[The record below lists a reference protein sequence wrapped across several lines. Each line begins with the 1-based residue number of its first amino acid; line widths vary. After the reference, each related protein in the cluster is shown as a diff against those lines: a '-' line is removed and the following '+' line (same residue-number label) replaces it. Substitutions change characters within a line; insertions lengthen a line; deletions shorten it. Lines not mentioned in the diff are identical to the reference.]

1 LEELRNRKV
10 IVPPIP
16 VIGRLWA
23 ETGTWALRQDLALM
37 GSIKFLRLQAAMFP
51 DDRIAA
57 LAGYPLTPSGEA
69 HA

>member
-1 LEELRNRKV
+1 
-10 IVPPIP
+10 

>member
-1 LEELRNRKV
+1 
-10 IVPPIP
+10 
-16 VIGRLWA
+16 
-23 ETGTWALRQDLALM
+23 M